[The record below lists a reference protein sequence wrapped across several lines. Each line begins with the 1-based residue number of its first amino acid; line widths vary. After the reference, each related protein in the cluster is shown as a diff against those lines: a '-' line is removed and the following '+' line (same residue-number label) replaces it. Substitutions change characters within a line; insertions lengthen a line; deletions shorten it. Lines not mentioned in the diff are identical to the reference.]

1 VSAARVAAIAGRIIT
16 QFRRD
21 RRTLALI
28 FLAPLVVMSLVGY
41 LLSDRRE
48 PLPVGFVN
56 ADRGGDLFVGPI
68 NIGSAL
74 EGVLRRQEG
83 IALRTMPSPDAAE
96 AAVSR
101 GEIAGA
107 IVVPADL
114 TEQVLAREPAS
125 LRVLVA
131 GVDPIADGM
140 VTLALRRALGSL
152 AETVV
157 ERLAAAGAPTAPA
170 QPVTIEVITV
180 LAEPALATLDYY
192 GPSFIAAFAFFFT
205 FLLTSVSFLR
215 ERATGTIERLS
226 ASPATRLEVVVG
238 YLCGFLLFAILQS
251 LLILGY
257 SVWVLGMRISGSIGL
272 ALLTL
277 AIMVIGVVNLGIALS
292 FFARNELQVVQFIPL
307 VFLPQILLGG
317 LIWPIATLHPILRA
331 LAQLFPLTHALA
343 ALRTVMISGGGV
355 GEIGNRLLALAIFAA
370 AMILLGAA
378 ALRRQRA

>member
-1 VSAARVAAIAGRIIT
+1 MSAARVAAIAGRIIT

-28 FLAPLVVMSLVGY
+28 LLVPLVVMSLVGY

-48 PLPVGFVN
+48 PLAVGFVN

-83 IALRTMPSPDAAE
+83 IALRSMASSEAAE
-96 AAVSR
+96 AAVFR

-107 IVVPADL
+107 ILVPADL

-125 LRVLVA
+125 LRVLIG
-131 GVDPIADGM
+131 GVEPISDSM
-140 VTLALRRALGSL
+140 VTLALRRALASL

-157 ERLAAAGAPTAPA
+157 ERLAAAGAPTGPA
-170 QPVTIEVITV
+170 QPVTIEEITV

-215 ERATGTIERLS
+215 ERASGTIERLT

-257 SVWVLGMRISGSIGL
+257 SVWVLDMRISGSIGL
-272 ALLTL
+272 ALLVL

-292 FFARNELQVVQFIPL
+292 FFARTELQVVQFIPL
-307 VFLPQILLGG
+307 VFLPQVLLAG
-317 LIWPIATLHPILRA
+317 LVWPIATLHPILRA

-355 GEIGNRLLALAIFAA
+355 SEIGNQLLVLVVFAA

-378 ALRRQRA
+378 ALQKQRA